1 MKDLWLSAN
10 TDKLQADKKHIYF
23 FLFALWPLGNI

>member
-10 TDKLQADKKHIYF
+10 TDKLQADKKHIHF
-23 FLFALWPLGNI
+23 FLLALWPLGKI